1 MRGLLSPLCC
11 RWRNARPA
19 TLGGMNVLRAL
30 LLALAM
36 AALTACAT
44 TRTDTSTLSEEDKAS
59 ILAEEFER
67 LGAADQPQAP
77 KPAAPKPLEI
87 LEAPKPPDPLDRRV
101 TLTAG
106 GIPLNLLLRRL
117 ADQAGLQL
125 VTEREV
131 VITTPVSVNFQGL
144 PVREALK
151 AVLTPQGL
159 FSRVDGDS
167 LVVYAFETRG
177 WTISLPV
184 VSLSATTSITNETG
198 GTVGV
203 IQAYVADSV
212 EPDNRARA
220 LGWLSAATNVG
231 VAIGPA
237 LGGVAL
243 TFGRSGPGLA
253 AASLCL
259 VNIFSAWKFLP
270 ESRDMTEAHDK
281 KPRASRTVIARVI
294 THPGE
299 PAPRLIWIYAIAMGA
314 FSGLMAILAVFL
326 HDRFAVGKDQIWIF
340 YTYVG
345 VISVVARLGIL
356 GRMVDR
362 YGEAQ
367 LSRIGLALLAT
378 GLATLPL
385 ARGYPLLA
393 VAVALIPL
401 GTAFTFPCV
410 TSMLSRVISS
420 RERGLYMGVQ
430 QTFGG
435 LSRVIIPL
443 WAGFSYDHF
452 GKTVP
457 LFTSAALVFGTIV
470 LGFGI
475 DDGRKAAVPVASP

>member
-1 MRGLLSPLCC
+1 MASPLRTRESVSGRMSKFASGKLFVLIITNFVDMVGVLMIIPLMPFYAREMGGGALVVVILMGAFTAAQLLSAPFWG
-11 RWRNARPA
+11 RFSDRYGRRPA
-19 TLGGMNVLRAL
+19 LLVGLTASCIAYVVFAFANSIWL
-30 LLALAM
+30 LL
-36 AALTACAT
+36 
-44 TRTDTSTLSEEDKAS
+44 LSR
-59 ILAEEFER
+59 IVQ
-67 LGAADQPQAP
+67 GA
-77 KPAAPKPLEI
+77 
-87 LEAPKPPDPLDRRV
+87 
-101 TLTAG
+101 G
-106 GIPLNLLLRRL
+106 
-117 ADQAGLQL
+117 
-125 VTEREV
+125 
-131 VITTPVSVNFQGL
+131 
-144 PVREALK
+144 
-151 AVLTPQGL
+151 
-159 FSRVDGDS
+159 
-167 LVVYAFETRG
+167 
-177 WTISLPV
+177 
-184 VSLSATTSITNETG
+184 G

-212 EPDNRARA
+212 EPDSRAKA

-237 LGGVAL
+237 IGGMAL
-243 TFGRSGPGLA
+243 RFGRSGPGLA

-259 VNIFSAWKFLP
+259 VNIFFAWKFLR
-270 ESRDMTEAHDK
+270 ESRDMTEAHVA
-281 KPRASRTVIARVI
+281 KPRTSRTVIAHVI

-314 FSGLMAILAVFL
+314 FSGLMGILALFL
-326 HDRFAVGKDQIWIF
+326 ADRFGVSKGNIWIF

-345 VISVVARLGIL
+345 VISVVTRAGIL
-356 GRMVDR
+356 GRMVER

-385 ARGYPLLA
+385 AHGYGMLA
-393 VAVALIPL
+393 IAVALIPL

-435 LSRVIIPL
+435 LARVIIPL

-457 LFTSAALVFGTIV
+457 LFTSAALVLGTIV

-475 DDGRKAAVPVASP
+475 DDGRKAAVPVVSP

>member
-1 MRGLLSPLCC
+1 MASPLRERASGVTGRMSRVASGKLFVLIITNFVDMVGLLMIIPLMPFYA
-11 RWRNARPA
+11 REMGGGALIVAVLMGAFTAAQLLSAPLWGRFSDRYGRRPA
-19 TLGGMNVLRAL
+19 LLVGLTASCIAYVVFAYAGSIWL
-30 LLALAM
+30 LLL
-36 AALTACAT
+36 
-44 TRTDTSTLSEEDKAS
+44 
-59 ILAEEFER
+59 
-67 LGAADQPQAP
+67 
-77 KPAAPKPLEI
+77 
-87 LEAPKPPDPLDRRV
+87 
-101 TLTAG
+101 
-106 GIPLNLLLRRL
+106 
-117 ADQAGLQL
+117 
-125 VTEREV
+125 
-131 VITTPVSVNFQGL
+131 
-144 PVREALK
+144 
-151 AVLTPQGL
+151 
-159 FSRVDGDS
+159 SRVVQG
-167 LVVYAFETRG
+167 AG
-177 WTISLPV
+177 
-184 VSLSATTSITNETG
+184 G

-212 EPDNRARA
+212 EPESRAKA

-237 LGGVAL
+237 IGGAAL
-243 TFGRSGPGLA
+243 KFGSSGPGLA

-259 VNIFSAWKFLP
+259 VNIFFAWKFLR
-270 ESRDMTEAHDK
+270 ESRDMTEAHGK
-281 KPRASRTVIARVI
+281 KPRTSRTIIAHVI

-314 FSGLMAILAVFL
+314 FSGLMAVLALFL
-326 HDRFAVGKDQIWIF
+326 ADRFGVRKDQIWIF

-345 VISVVARLGIL
+345 AIAVVTRAGIL
-356 GRMVDR
+356 GKLVDR

-367 LSRIGLALLAT
+367 LSRVGLALLAT

-385 ARGYPLLA
+385 VHGYFLLA
-393 VAVALIPL
+393 LSVALIPL

-457 LFTSAALVFGTIV
+457 MFTSAALVLGTIV
-470 LGFGI
+470 LGYGL
-475 DDGRKAAVPVASP
+475 DDGRKAAVPVATP

>member
-1 MRGLLSPLCC
+1 MGGGGFEVAILMSAFTAAQLLSAPAWG
-11 RWRNARPA
+11 RFSDRHGRRPA
-19 TLGGMNVLRAL
+19 LLVGLTAACVAYVVFAFANSIWL
-30 LLALAM
+30 LL
-36 AALTACAT
+36 
-44 TRTDTSTLSEEDKAS
+44 LSR
-59 ILAEEFER
+59 IVQ
-67 LGAADQPQAP
+67 GA
-77 KPAAPKPLEI
+77 
-87 LEAPKPPDPLDRRV
+87 
-101 TLTAG
+101 G
-106 GIPLNLLLRRL
+106 
-117 ADQAGLQL
+117 
-125 VTEREV
+125 
-131 VITTPVSVNFQGL
+131 
-144 PVREALK
+144 
-151 AVLTPQGL
+151 
-159 FSRVDGDS
+159 
-167 LVVYAFETRG
+167 
-177 WTISLPV
+177 
-184 VSLSATTSITNETG
+184 G

-212 EPDNRARA
+212 EPDSRAKA

-237 LGGVAL
+237 LGGMAL
-243 TFGRSGPGLA
+243 KFGRSGPGLA
-253 AASLCL
+253 AAGLCL
-259 VNIFSAWKFLP
+259 INIFFAWKFLR
-270 ESRDMTEAHDK
+270 ESRDMTEAHEK
-281 KPRASRTVIARVI
+281 KPRASRTVIAHVI

-314 FSGLMAILAVFL
+314 FSGLMAILALFL
-326 HDRFAVGKDQIWIF
+326 ADRFGVSKDKIWIF

-345 VISVVARLGIL
+345 VISVITRAGIL

-385 ARGYPLLA
+385 ARGYFGLA
-393 VAVALIPL
+393 IAVALIPL

-452 GKTVP
+452 GKAVP
-457 LFTSAALVFGTIV
+457 FFTSAVLVFGMIV

-475 DDGRKAAVPVASP
+475 DDGRKEPVPATSPPDGYGPKPRAAMLAALSR

>member
-1 MRGLLSPLCC
+1 MSGRMSKFASGKLFVLIITNFVDMVGVLMIIPLMPFYAREMGGGALVVVILMGAFTAAQLLSAPFWG
-11 RWRNARPA
+11 RFSDRYGRRPA
-19 TLGGMNVLRAL
+19 LLVGLTASCIAYVVFAFASSIWL
-30 LLALAM
+30 LL
-36 AALTACAT
+36 
-44 TRTDTSTLSEEDKAS
+44 LSR
-59 ILAEEFER
+59 IVQ
-67 LGAADQPQAP
+67 GA
-77 KPAAPKPLEI
+77 
-87 LEAPKPPDPLDRRV
+87 
-101 TLTAG
+101 G
-106 GIPLNLLLRRL
+106 
-117 ADQAGLQL
+117 
-125 VTEREV
+125 
-131 VITTPVSVNFQGL
+131 
-144 PVREALK
+144 
-151 AVLTPQGL
+151 
-159 FSRVDGDS
+159 
-167 LVVYAFETRG
+167 
-177 WTISLPV
+177 
-184 VSLSATTSITNETG
+184 G

-212 EPDNRARA
+212 EPDSRAKA

-237 LGGVAL
+237 IGGMAL
-243 TFGRSGPGLA
+243 RFGRSGPGLA

-259 VNIFSAWKFLP
+259 VNIFFAWRFLR
-270 ESRDMTEAHDK
+270 ESRDMAEAHHE
-281 KPRASRTVIARVI
+281 KPRTSRAVIAHVI

-314 FSGLMAILAVFL
+314 FSGLMGILALFL
-326 HDRFAVGKDQIWIF
+326 ADRFGVSKDNIWVF

-345 VISVVARLGIL
+345 VISVVTRAGIL
-356 GRMVDR
+356 GRLVDR

-367 LSRIGLALLAT
+367 LSRVGLALLAT

-385 ARGYPLLA
+385 ARGYFMLA
-393 VAVALIPL
+393 IAVALIPL

-435 LSRVIIPL
+435 LARVIIPL

-457 LFTSAALVFGTIV
+457 LFTSAALVLGTIV

-475 DDGRKAAVPVASP
+475 DDGRKAAVPVTSP